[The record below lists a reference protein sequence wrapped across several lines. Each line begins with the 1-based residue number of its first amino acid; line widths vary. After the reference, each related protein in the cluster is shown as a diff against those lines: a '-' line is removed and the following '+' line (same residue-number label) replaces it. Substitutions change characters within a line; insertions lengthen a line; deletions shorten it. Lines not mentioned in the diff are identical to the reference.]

1 MTSTISNIKK
11 KYLISVVLFLIGF
24 VSYGQLIN
32 LPQAFS
38 PKASLAHDYA
48 SRGDFTT
55 NTSLLNLAFP
65 LKTKLGLQLDLSK
78 KRKGIEGIQDVLKVQ
93 FSQKLIGVNVRN
105 TVFETPFIKQT
116 QQRIGLSF
124 TNISYQKKLHFLL
137 YRFGGNYYYTP
148 NSEHTAFS
156 INGLVAQMQIINLSN
171 VLFYGAIGV
180 WNHGNRILLPVVGW
194 MHKIDRTMS
203 YTLIFPSSAKFTY
216 KVNRNLKLDATTYLN
231 TIRNQV
237 VENKT
242 HYSSQFSQIRSGAQL
257 RWQLGRSSVI
267 NLEGGIEYF
276 SRFNQWQNFEK
287 QASIK
292 LPTRPFAKI
301 SFFYTFGKS
310 LFNADVLNINLE

>member
-1 MTSTISNIKK
+1 MVESIYKFLFSTIFSFCICTCTA
-11 KYLISVVLFLIGF
+11 
-24 VSYGQLIN
+24 QLLN
-32 LPQAFS
+32 LPQTFS
-38 PKASLAHDYA
+38 PKASLAYDFA
-48 SRGDFTT
+48 SRGNFTT
-55 NTSLLNLAFP
+55 KTSLLNLSFP
-65 LKTKLGLQLDLSK
+65 LKTKLGLQLDLTQ
-78 KRKGIEGIQDVLKVQ
+78 KRKGIEGIEDVLKVQ
-93 FSQKLIGVNVRN
+93 FSQKLIGVNLRN

-156 INGLVAQMQIINLSN
+156 INGLVAQMQVINLRN

-194 MHKIDRTMS
+194 MHKIDRTIS

-216 KVNRNLKLDATTYLN
+216 KVNRDLKLDATTYLN

-257 RWQLGRSSVI
+257 RWQVGRSSVI

-276 SRFNQWQNFEK
+276 SRFNQWQDFEK

-292 LPTRPFAKI
+292 LPTRPFGKI